1 MTTASFRIFL
11 FILAFAPLAFGTV
24 EHWSMTTV
32 QLLTAVSLL
41 LCLLG
46 LGRARLPVLEVPGIL
61 PLGLLTGLIF
71 LQLVPLPPLL
81 IKAVSPASWEA
92 YRPVYE
98 LSGSSAWTP
107 VSVNRGAT
115 LQELL
120 RIGSYT
126 LFYILTVQLLRTS
139 ARIRLTLKYVAF
151 LAAGIAFFAIIQQF
165 SSAGLIYWFRP
176 APGGHPGG
184 PWININQYAAFIGAL
199 SPLVLALFLLYR
211 PNRASDASWRER
223 FVTLFSSPA
232 SNLYLW
238 LGFSF
243 VLLVFSVFVSL
254 CRGGI
259 LTTLAALVIFAA
271 LLGYKRR
278 NYSQAGFWVLLCL
291 VLIAVS
297 WFGWQPIVDEFD
309 RAFDVSGAV
318 RDARFQLW
326 GDTLAMIRV
335 FALLGSG
342 FGTFVDVYP
351 SFKTISAYLLFEHA
365 HNDYLELL
373 ATGGVLGFTLALWF
387 CGAVLVHSWRKIMA
401 RKDRLVV
408 LVGLGSLVGISALL
422 MHSLVDFNLQNG
434 AVGLY
439 FFFLCGV
446 LVAVANNRYQH
457 YTEVSLL
464 PRMGVRRHKMLILT
478 AGFFLIAAAV
488 VQFGI
493 LLAANS
499 YARVSGIYVSRYLAP
514 DLAGQV
520 DDALR
525 GAMRFDPLNG
535 IYPYRRSGVAQV
547 QGNLQDASAYA
558 LDAARLQPMKG
569 EYLQRVAALLPPG
582 SENKAEELM
591 REAYRRA
598 LDKDS
603 LAHDWAEWLLLK
615 GRRDQAMEVV
625 KERLADNARL
635 LDRVIPLF
643 ESWSFTPEEMAALM
657 PPSPAAWIHYGD
669 YLEKTGRLLESRYF
683 RSEALEFLD
692 GQEKI
697 EAGWFTQ
704 LISYYRRHGPQNEA
718 VEVIRRGIDYLPDYA
733 PFHAWL
739 GDYYRDEGITFRA
752 REEYERA
759 VLLDPKNKSYR
770 QRLQA
775 L

>member
-1 MTTASFRIFL
+1 ML
-11 FILAFAPLAFGTV
+11 
-24 EHWSMTTV
+24 TV

-61 PLGLLTGLIF
+61 PLGLLIGLIV

-92 YRPVYE
+92 YLPVYE
-98 LSGSSAWTP
+98 LSGSDAWTP

-120 RIGSYT
+120 RIGSYG

-139 ARIRLTLKYVAF
+139 ARIRLTLKCVAF
-151 LAAGIAFFAIIQQF
+151 LAAGIALLAIIQQF
-165 SSAGLIYWFRP
+165 SSGGLIYWFRP
-176 APGGHPGG
+176 APGGYPGG

-199 SPLVLALFLLYR
+199 SPLVLSLFLLYR
-211 PNRASDASWRER
+211 PNRAFDASWRER

-278 NYSQAGFWVLLCL
+278 NYGQAGFWVLLCL
-291 VLIAVS
+291 VLLVVS
-297 WFGWQPIVDEFD
+297 WFGWQPIIDEFD
-309 RAFDVSGAV
+309 KGFDAGGAV

-326 GDTLAMIRV
+326 GDSLAMIKV

-342 FGTFVDVYP
+342 FGTFADVYP
-351 SFKTISAYLLFEHA
+351 SFKTISADLSFHHA
-365 HNDYLELL
+365 YNDYLELL

-387 CGAVLVHSWRKIMA
+387 CGAVLAHGWKKIMA

-408 LVGLGSLVGISALL
+408 LVGLGSGVGISALL
-422 MHSLVDFNLQNG
+422 LHSLVDFNLQNG

-446 LVAVANNRYQH
+446 LVAVVNNRYQH

-464 PRMGVRRHKMLILT
+464 PRMSMRQHKALIMT
-478 AGFFLIAAAV
+478 AFFFLIAAAV
-488 VQFGI
+488 GQFTI
-493 LLAANS
+493 LFGASS
-499 YARVSGIYVSRYLAP
+499 YARVSDIYISRYLAP
-514 DLAGQV
+514 DLAKQV
-520 DDALR
+520 DDSLR
-525 GAMRFDPLNG
+525 RAMRYDPFAG

-547 QGNLQDASAYA
+547 QGQLQDAAAYA
-558 LDAARLQPMKG
+558 LDAARLEPMKG
-569 EYLQRVAALLPPG
+569 EYLLRAAMLQPPE
-582 SENKAEELM
+582 SENEADALM

-603 LAHDWAEWLLLK
+603 LTHYWAEWLLTRE
-615 GRRDQAMEVV
+615 RRDQAMEVV
-625 KERLADNARL
+625 KDRLADNAKV
-635 LDRVIPLF
+635 LDRLIPLL
-643 ESWSFTPEEMAALM
+643 ESWNFSPEEMAALM
-657 PPSPAAWIHYGD
+657 PPSPAAWIRYGD
-669 YLEKTGRLLESRYF
+669 YLEKTGRLLESLYF

-692 GQEKI
+692 SQENI
-697 EAGWFTQ
+697 EAGWFNQ
-704 LISYYRRHGPQNEA
+704 LISYYRRHGQQDKA

-739 GDYYRDEGITFRA
+739 GDHYREEEITYRA
-752 REEYERA
+752 REQYERA
-759 VLLDPKNKSYR
+759 LMLDPKNRSY
-770 QRLQA
+770 QERLRS